1 MRLKSKGLLGG
12 LLFATAAP
20 MTASG
25 AIIAQYNF
33 GSVSTIAEPL
43 ATMEMPTTVSAN
55 VSATSLGIG
64 GTTTPATDEGPS
76 LNYYTTPGPNYLS
89 VANTSATLDTGYYV
103 DFVVTAASGYAFT
116 PSSLTIVGGAGGGS
130 NTRSFLAY
138 DSADG
143 LPTSI
148 AATSTTPTAVGGTQI
163 GSGTFTAVRSTG
175 VAMNS
180 FNVTG
185 FTAAA
190 QNLSTL
196 DVRVYFD
203 TQLNGQA
210 KNIDLGSLT
219 LNGAVTA
226 VPEPVA
232 GLFCLVLGP
241 MMLKRR
247 QRGSAS
253 TR

>member
-12 LLFATAAP
+12 MLFAAAAP

-33 GSVSTIAEPL
+33 GSTNATGVSA
-43 ATMEMPTTVSAN
+43 ATLETPTTVASN
-55 VSATSLGIG
+55 VSATSLTIPS
-64 GTTTPATDEGPS
+64 TTTAATDEGS
-76 LNYYTTPGPNYLS
+76 ALTYYTSPGPDYLS
-89 VANTSATLDTGYYV
+89 VANNSNTSDTGYYV

-116 PSSLTIVGGAGGGS
+116 PSSLTLVGGAGGSS
-130 NTRSFLAY
+130 NTRSFQAF

-143 LPTSI
+143 LPTSVT
-148 AATSTTPTAVGGTQI
+148 ATSTTPTVVGATPI

-175 VAMNS
+175 VAMNT

-185 FTAAA
+185 FTAAD
-190 QNLSTL
+190 QNVHSL

-203 TQLNGQA
+203 TQLNGIS

-219 LNGAVTA
+219 LNGAITA
-226 VPEPVA
+226 VPEPVT
-232 GLFCLVLGP
+232 GLFCLVIGP

-247 QRGSAS
+247 QRCSES
-253 TR
+253 C